1 MRNIF
6 CPDRDRKS
14 GTGFRSTLGAFRLAL
29 LGLAILILAAA
40 TPQLRAGSPAAKA
53 EKTYKIDLKNCVGFT
68 AADAARILSVPAAG
82 LKAHSEEM
90 YETLRVCSYLDKNG
104 KGLSFSIAVAESAQ
118 DAKSDMEQLRSHLQT
133 AGGTAPFKNKLPKGA
148 YSDISGL
155 GDEAVWTDVNSTL
168 NVRKGNIT
176 IQVITPS
183 DKAIQVKIAQ
193 AVLAKF

>member
-1 MRNIF
+1 MMKT
-6 CPDRDRKS
+6 KS
-14 GTGFRSTLGAFRLAL
+14 RGLYLI
-29 LGLAILILAAA
+29 GLAVFVLAAA
-40 TPQLRAGSPAAKA
+40 AVQLQAGTGARNG

-68 AADAARILSVPAAG
+68 AADAAKILGVPAAN
-82 LKAHSEEM
+82 LTARSEEV
-90 YETLRVCSYLDKNG
+90 YETLRMCSFTPKNG
-104 KGLSFSIAVAESAQ
+104 KGLSFSIAVAKSAK
-118 DAKSDMEQLRSHLQT
+118 DAKSDMEQLRSHLET
-133 AGGTAPFKNKLPKGA
+133 AAGTAPFKDKLPKGA

-183 DKAIQVKIAQ
+183 DKMVQIKIAE